1 MARCGLR
8 LGHPAQLRSGRTF
21 DSVELKTDQRTPDA
35 GRLAIVRCDF
45 HAKSLAMLES
55 AVGAVGYVIR
65 KLNQVRESGD
75 TSQSRF
81 EAIEIIE
88 AVILALVAVATA
100 WSGYQAAQWAGKRA
114 ENYAEA
120 SRLRVTAEGLATLA
134 GQERIYDSDTF
145 NSWLAAKLDGKQKAA
160 EFFERRFRDEYRPAF
175 TAWSRTDPFNNAQA
189 PPGPIF
195 MPEYHNAKH
204 EQFLG
209 LNKKAAEVADQGTK
223 SGETG
228 DQYVRITVLLATVL
242 LITAIGQRFYF
253 KTVRVVFM
261 ILACALLCLPLL
273 QLLMLPRI

>member
-1 MARCGLR
+1 
-8 LGHPAQLRSGRTF
+8 
-21 DSVELKTDQRTPDA
+21 
-35 GRLAIVRCDF
+35 
-45 HAKSLAMLES
+45 MLQS

-65 KLNQVRESGD
+65 KLNQVNESGH
-75 TSQSRF
+75 TPPGHF

-100 WSGYQAAQWAGKRA
+100 WSGYQAAKWAGNRA
-114 ENYAEA
+114 EQYANA

-145 NSWLAAKLDGKQKAA
+145 NSWLAAKLDDKEKAA
-160 EFFERRFRDEYRPAF
+160 EFFERRFRNEYRPAF
-175 TAWSRTDPFNNAQA
+175 MAWLKADPFTNAQA

-209 LNKKAAEVADQGTK
+209 LNRKATEVADQGTK

-228 DQYVRITVLLATVL
+228 DEYVRITVLLATVL
-242 LITAIGQRFYF
+242 LITAIGQRFHF

-261 ILACALLCLPLL
+261 ILACLLLCLPLL

>member
-1 MARCGLR
+1 
-8 LGHPAQLRSGRTF
+8 
-21 DSVELKTDQRTPDA
+21 
-35 GRLAIVRCDF
+35 
-45 HAKSLAMLES
+45 MLES

-65 KLNQVRESGD
+65 KLNQVREGD
-75 TSQSRF
+75 LPSQSRF

-114 ENYAEA
+114 EQYAKA

-145 NSWLAAKLDGKQKAA
+145 NSWLAAKVDGKEQAA
-160 EFFERRFRDEYRPAF
+160 QFFERRFRDEYRPAF
-175 TAWSRTDPFNNAQA
+175 VAWMRANPFNNPQA

-204 EQFLG
+204 EQFLS
-209 LNKKAAEVADQGTK
+209 LNKQAADVADQGTK

-242 LITAIGQRFYF
+242 LITAIGQRFRF
-253 KTVRVVFM
+253 KAVRVAFM
-261 ILACALLCLPLL
+261 ILAWLLLCLPLW

>member
-1 MARCGLR
+1 MVSRVIGKTKEARE
-8 LGHPAQLRSGRTF
+8 T
-21 DSVELKTDQRTPDA
+21 
-35 GRLAIVRCDF
+35 
-45 HAKSLAMLES
+45 
-55 AVGAVGYVIR
+55 
-65 KLNQVRESGD
+65 GD
-75 TSQSRF
+75 TSRPRF

-100 WSGYQAAQWAGKRA
+100 WSGYQAARWAGMRA
-114 ENYAEA
+114 EQYAEA

-145 NSWLAAKLDGKQKAA
+145 NSWLAAKLDDKEKAA

-175 TAWSRTDPFNNAQA
+175 TAWLRTDPFNNAQA

-195 MPEYHNAKH
+195 MPQYHNAKH

-209 LNKKAAEVADQGTK
+209 LNKKAADVADQGTK

-242 LITAIGQRFYF
+242 LITAIGQRFRF
-253 KTVRVVFM
+253 KAVRVVFM
-261 ILACALLCLPLL
+261 ILACLLLCLPLL
-273 QLLMLPRI
+273 RLLMLPRI

>member
-1 MARCGLR
+1 
-8 LGHPAQLRSGRTF
+8 
-21 DSVELKTDQRTPDA
+21 
-35 GRLAIVRCDF
+35 
-45 HAKSLAMLES
+45 MLES
-55 AVGAVGYVIR
+55 VGPLGYVIR
-65 KLNQVRESGD
+65 KLNQVRENDPS
-75 TSQSRF
+75 SQSRF

-100 WSGYQAAQWAGKRA
+100 WSGYQAAKWAGTRA
-114 ENYAEA
+114 EQYAEA

-145 NSWLAAKLDGKQKAA
+145 NNWLAAKLDDKEKAA
-160 EFFERRFRDEYRPAF
+160 EFFQRRFREEYRPAF
-175 TAWSRTDPFNNAQA
+175 TAWLKADPFNNVQA

-195 MPEYHNAKH
+195 MPEYHNSKH

-209 LNKKAAEVADQGTK
+209 LSKRAAEVADQGTK

-242 LITAIGQRFYF
+242 LITAIGQRFHF

-261 ILACALLCLPLL
+261 ILACLLLCLPLL

>member
-1 MARCGLR
+1 
-8 LGHPAQLRSGRTF
+8 
-21 DSVELKTDQRTPDA
+21 
-35 GRLAIVRCDF
+35 
-45 HAKSLAMLES
+45 MLEP

-65 KLNQVRESGD
+65 KLTQVRENVPS
-75 TSQSRF
+75 SQSRF

-100 WSGYQAAQWAGKRA
+100 WSGYQAARWAGMRA

-145 NSWLAAKLDGKQKAA
+145 NSWLAAKLDGKEKAA

-175 TAWSRTDPFNNAQA
+175 TAWSSTDPFNNAQA

-195 MPEYHNAKH
+195 MPQYHNAKH

-209 LNKKAAEVADQGTK
+209 LNKQAVDVADQGTK

-242 LITAIGQRFYF
+242 LITAIGQRFHF
-253 KTVRVVFM
+253 KIVRVVFM
-261 ILACALLCLPLL
+261 ILAFLLLCLPLW
-273 QLLMLPRI
+273 QLLTLPRI